1 MGRKTDKIELPW
13 VCYII
18 IAYPRC
24 KSKEEYA
31 VKDTF
36 GKSGAYAMYLRKS
49 RADMEA
55 ELRGEGETLARH
67 RNALTQLAARRGL
80 NVVKIYEE
88 IGSADTIAGRPQM
101 QALLADVEAGKYAG
115 VIVNDADRL
124 ARGDGIDQ
132 GIVKQAFYSTGT
144 LIVTPLKTFDP
155 ADDADEDFFDFS
167 LFMARFEYR
176 KIKQRMQTGRARS
189 AAEGNYLGT
198 RVTYGYNKVKRTDR
212 RGWTLEPDP
221 EKAEIVRMIF
231 HWYAYGDNGEVLG
244 ADKIARR
251 LNAMGL
257 RTDLGRLFDGGRI
270 RCMLRNPSYIG
281 VSSWNKKTRQVK
293 SVDGTRIATRQ
304 KNPDPII
311 VENAHEA
318 IIDRALWDKVQ
329 GMFETHAKLPKN
341 TDSPVSNVLS
351 GLVKCAL
358 CGKALQR
365 KPGVGGRPD
374 ILHCKTYG
382 CPTTG
387 IYIPTLEQTLLN
399 VLKDWVVE
407 YSHAERT
414 TTPKTDSPAPAI
426 QRQIDTLNGQL
437 ARLHDLLEQGI
448 YTPAVFVQR
457 RDELNA
463 RIAAATAELERIK
476 HTPTTEETIIMQLPQ
491 INHVLDAYPLTD
503 DIRQKNALLRS
514 VIARVDY
521 HKTKRC
527 TRADNP
533 ADYMELDIYPLL
545 PPK

>member
-1 MGRKTDKIELPW
+1 MTEYGR
-13 VCYII
+13 
-18 IAYPRC
+18 
-24 KSKEEYA
+24 
-31 VKDTF
+31 
-36 GKSGAYAMYLRKS
+36 SGAYAMYLRKS

-55 ELRGEGETLARH
+55 EMRGEGETLARH
-67 RNALTQLAARRGL
+67 RRALTQLAEQRGL

-101 QALLADVEAGKYAG
+101 QQLLADVEAGMYVG

-124 ARGDGIDQ
+124 ARGDGVDQ

-144 LIVTPLKTFDP
+144 LVITPLKTFNP

-198 RVTYGYNKVKRTDR
+198 RVTYGYAKVKRADR

-221 EKAEIVRMIF
+221 DKAEVVRMVF
-231 HWYAYGDNGEVLG
+231 NWYAYGDGGEPMG

-257 RTDLGRLFDGGRI
+257 RTDLGNYFDGGRI
-270 RCMLRNPSYIG
+270 RAMLQNPAYIG
-281 VSSWNKKTRQVK
+281 TSSWNKKTRHVK
-293 SVDGTRIATRQ
+293 SVGGVKSAERR
-304 KNPDPII
+304 KNPEPII

-318 IIDRALWDKVQ
+318 IIDRELWDQVQ
-329 GMFETHAKLPKN
+329 GMFSAHAKLPKN
-341 TDSPVSNVLS
+341 SFAPVSNVLA
-351 GLVKCAL
+351 GIVKCAL
-358 CGKALQR
+358 CGKSMQR

-374 ILHCKTYG
+374 MLHCKTHG

-387 IYIPTLEQTLLN
+387 IYIPTLEGAILEALEQWT
-399 VLKDWVVE
+399 VE
-407 YSHAERT
+407 YSAEAD
-414 TTPKTDSPAPAI
+414 TPRPPADSPAPAI
-426 QRQIDTLNGQL
+426 QRQIDTLTGQM

-457 RDELNA
+457 RDDLNA
-463 RIAAATAELERIK
+463 RIAAAVAELEK
-476 HTPTTEETIIMQLPQ
+476 VKTTPTMAEAITAQLPQ
-491 INHVLDAYPLTD
+491 IRHVLEAYPLTD
-503 DIRQKNALLRS
+503 DLQQKNELLRS
-514 VIARVDY
+514 VIERVDY
-521 HKTKRC
+521 HKTKKC

-533 ADYMELDIYPLL
+533 AEYMELDIYPRV
-545 PPK
+545 PKK

>member
-1 MGRKTDKIELPW
+1 MDN
-13 VCYII
+13 Y
-18 IAYPRC
+18 
-24 KSKEEYA
+24 
-31 VKDTF
+31 

-49 RADMEA
+49 RADVEA

-67 RNALTQLAARRGL
+67 RNALTQLADRRGL
-80 NVVKIYEE
+80 NVVRIYEE

-101 QALLADVEAGKYAG
+101 QALLADVEAGKYVG

-144 LIVTPLKTFDP
+144 LIVTPIKTFNP

-198 RVTYGYNKVKRTDR
+198 RVTYGYNKVKRADR

-221 EKAEIVRMIF
+221 DKAEIVRMVF
-231 HWYAYGDNGEVLG
+231 NWYAYGDNGETLG

-257 RTDLGRLFDGGRI
+257 RTDLGRPFDGGRI
-270 RCMLRNPSYIG
+270 RCMLRNQSYIG
-281 VSSWNKKTRQVK
+281 VSSWNKKTRHVK
-293 SVDGTRIATRQ
+293 SVDGVRIASRQ
-304 KNPDPII
+304 KNPEPII

-329 GMFETHAKLPKN
+329 DMFDTHAKLPKN
-341 TDSPVSNVLS
+341 TDAPVSNVLS

-358 CGKALQR
+358 CGKSLQR

-374 ILHCKTYG
+374 ILHCKTFG

-387 IYIPTLEQTLLN
+387 IYIPTLEHALLN
-399 VLKDWVVE
+399 ALETWRVE
-407 YSHAERT
+407 YSQPNQVSA
-414 TTPKTDSPAPAI
+414 PKPDLSPSTAI
-426 QRQIDTLNGQL
+426 QKQLDTLNVQMS
-437 ARLHDLLEQGI
+437 RLHDLLEQGV

-457 RDELNA
+457 RDELQA
-463 RIAAATAELERIK
+463 RISTATAELNRLDRA
-476 HTPTTEETIIMQLPQ
+476 PTIEEAIIMQLPQ
-491 INHVLDAYPLTD
+491 ICHVLDVYPMVD
-503 DIRQKNALLRS
+503 DLQQRNILLRS
-514 VIARVDY
+514 VISRVNY

-527 TRADNP
+527 TRAENP
-533 ADYMELDIYPLL
+533 ADFMELDIFPVM
-545 PPK
+545 PKIK